1 MASRTTTDVHKGYL
15 LTHPLTYQGTLR
27 NTYGVNNNNNIVRCM
42 QEEIFGP
49 VTCVTVFDTEEEVIE
64 RVNNTNYGLCASV
77 WSQSVGRVHRVAQQ
91 LEVGTVWSN
100 CWLVRNLDMPFGGCK
115 DSGTGKEG
123 TRHSLELF
131 TEEKTHCIKLN

>member
-1 MASRTTTDVHKGYL
+1 M
-15 LTHPLTYQGTLR
+15 
-27 NTYGVNNNNNIVRCM
+27 
-42 QEEIFGP
+42 
-49 VTCVTVFDTEEEVIE
+49 TCVTVFDTEEEVIE

-131 TEEKTHCIKLN
+131 TEEKTHCIQLN

>member
-1 MASRTTTDVHKGYL
+1 
-15 LTHPLTYQGTLR
+15 
-27 NTYGVNNNNNIVRCM
+27 M